1 MFRLFSF
8 SALGTIFAFSLM
20 VNTTSAQ
27 VIVAGWDAFGQGDN
41 TDNANIPAVDGA
53 ITLQPDVSDFSP
65 DSTYSFS
72 GDVLDVRANQ
82 RGSNDGTFGSAI
94 EGADNPDANPDHDSL
109 RILQGVVNGIFFS
122 EREMLLNIT
131 AADDLD
137 FSTFHIDAGNNPSP
151 VGDTYSD
158 VTVSFINAA
167 GVETILPNDSEGGN
181 RSLLNIPGPDGDG
194 SQSSA
199 TGNWLDLDF
208 DVSGL
213 SLAAGES
220 GAFRLRFFDTN
231 PNDLSP
237 PPTLS
242 AAVHLDNIAITVVES
257 TADVSGDFDG
267 NGVVD
272 CADLDGYIGSIGAS
286 VAGSTGLANLDFDSD
301 GTISEEDADQV
312 LQTLVVATNGITGT
326 FLGDFNCDGTV
337 DVLSDAFALVGSL
350 GQSVTSYS
358 DGDANFDG
366 TVDILG
372 DAFALVAN
380 LGETNETTMTEIQ

>member
-1 MFRLFSF
+1 MYKLFSF

-20 VNTTSAQ
+20 VNTSSAQ
-27 VIVAGWDAFGQGDN
+27 VIVAAWDAFGQGDN
-41 TDNANIPAVDGA
+41 TTTASILAENGTL
-53 ITLQPDVSDFSP
+53 TLQPDVSNFSP

-72 GDVLDVRANQ
+72 GDVLDIRANQ

-94 EGADNPDANPDHDSL
+94 EGADDPDANPDHDSL
-109 RILQGVVNGIFFS
+109 RILQGVIDGIFFS
-122 EREMLLNIT
+122 EREMLINIT

-137 FSTFHIDAGNNPSP
+137 FSTLHFDAGNNPSP

-167 GVETILPNDSEGGN
+167 GVETILPNDSQDGN
-181 RSLLNIPGPDGDG
+181 RPLLMIPGGDG
-194 SQSSA
+194 STSSA
-199 TGNWLDLDF
+199 TSNWLDLDF

-231 PNDLSP
+231 PNGLTP

-257 TADVSGDFDG
+257 DADVLGDFDG

-272 CADLDGYIGSIGAS
+272 CADLDGYIRNIGTS
-286 VAGSTGLANLDFDSD
+286 VAGVTGGLANLDVDLD
-301 GTISEEDADQV
+301 DTISEADADMV
-312 LQTLVVATNGITGT
+312 IRNLVVTSNGVTGT
-326 FLGDFNCDGTV
+326 FPGDLNCDGTV
-337 DVLSDAFALVGSL
+337 NV
-350 GQSVTSYS
+350 
-358 DGDANFDG
+358 
-366 TVDILG
+366 LG
-372 DAFALVAN
+372 DAFLLVGGLNSPATMYSQGDLDFNGSVDVLGDAFILVGN
-380 LGETNETTMTEIQ
+380 LGMSNEPTGITIP